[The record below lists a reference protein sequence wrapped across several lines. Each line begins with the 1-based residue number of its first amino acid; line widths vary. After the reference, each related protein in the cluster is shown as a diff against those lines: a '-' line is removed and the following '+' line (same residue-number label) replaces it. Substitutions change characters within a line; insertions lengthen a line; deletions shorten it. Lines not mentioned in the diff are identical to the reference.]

1 MFGHCRF
8 AYLDFPSAA
17 EVQIAVGLSEQ
28 HLDGRKLLIKDSS
41 DFTGRPA
48 ASTSTATDSNVP
60 NGSVKSVIAT
70 LDPSAL
76 ERPHPNAPASHASA
90 ANGPGGAGPTDA
102 AAAAPSLNR
111 TARKI
116 LSRQRN
122 PAGPTLFLGNLGF
135 ETTSDDIRDMFDRNQ
150 RRASEW
156 APGGNADAKK
166 ESKKGKGK
174 LAEGEDGADGE
185 EEEAAESD
193 SSDEDESA
201 SGSGDEEQEAEDGD
215 EKKGKKSK
223 KDRKDRGPLDLS
235 KAKDAGIR
243 KIRLGTFEDSGKCKG
258 CVFSISLVYGFR

>member
-1 MFGHCRF
+1 MADSRDLVDRF

-48 ASTSTATDSNVP
+48 AASTSTAPDSNIP

-76 ERPHPNAPASHASA
+76 ERPHPNAPLATASA
-90 ANGPGGAGPTDA
+90 NGGPGGAD
-102 AAAAPSLNR
+102 APSLNR

-156 APGGNADAKK
+156 APGGNPDAKK
-166 ESKKGKGK
+166 QAKKGKGK
-174 LAEGEDGADGE
+174 LAEGDE
-185 EEEAAESD
+185 EEGAATDDSGSGSEDEEDESGAAAGGD
-193 SSDEDESA
+193 ESEGSDEDEE
-201 SGSGDEEQEAEDGD
+201 GDG
-215 EKKGKKSK
+215 EKKTDRRK
-223 KDRKDRGPLDLS
+223 KDERKAKKDRGPLDLS

-258 CVFSISLVYGFR
+258 

>member
-1 MFGHCRF
+1 M
-8 AYLDFPSAA
+8 
-17 EVQIAVGLSEQ
+17 
-28 HLDGRKLLIKDSS
+28 IKDSS

-76 ERPHPNAPASHASA
+76 ERPHPNATASHSS
-90 ANGPGGAGPTDA
+90 ANGLGAGPAD
-102 AAAAPSLNR
+102 AAPSLNR

-156 APGGNADAKK
+156 APGGNPDAKK
-166 ESKKGKGK
+166 ESKKKGKGK

-185 EEEAAESD
+185 GEAAESG
-193 SSDEDESA
+193 SSDDDDDDEDESA
-201 SGSGDEEQEAEDGD
+201 SGSGDEEQKAEDGD
-215 EKKGKKSK
+215 EKKEQKKSK

-258 CVFSISLVYGFR
+258 CVFLRLSSLRLQAIDPLSRFSATAGPLSISTCPRKRRGHS